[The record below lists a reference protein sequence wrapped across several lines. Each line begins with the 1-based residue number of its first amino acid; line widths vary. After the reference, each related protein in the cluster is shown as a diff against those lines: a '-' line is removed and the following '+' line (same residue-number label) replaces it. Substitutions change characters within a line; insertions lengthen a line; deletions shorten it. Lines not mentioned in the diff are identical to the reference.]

1 MTKCPSCG
9 KIATLSKD
17 PVDLNLTDVK
27 KKGYVFFCSD
37 ADCDLKND
45 SGNTT
50 LEFRAKLT
58 EGQLDRILLSHK
70 RWKDAHPSQR
80 RLRHQNRFK

>member
-27 KKGYVFFCSD
+27 KKGYVFICSENN
-37 ADCDLKND
+37 CDLKNEK
-45 SGNTT
+45 GKRT
-50 LEFRAKLT
+50 LEFRAKIT
-58 EGQLDRILLSHK
+58 QGQVDKILAAHK
-70 RWKDAHPSQR
+70 RWKDAHPSER
-80 RLRHQNRFK
+80 RLRRMGFK